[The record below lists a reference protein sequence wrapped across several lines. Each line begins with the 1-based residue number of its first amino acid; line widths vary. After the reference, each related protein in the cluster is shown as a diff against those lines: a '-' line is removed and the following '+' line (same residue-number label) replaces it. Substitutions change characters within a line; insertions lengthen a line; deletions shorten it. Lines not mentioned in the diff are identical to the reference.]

1 MRAARVGEHS
11 AVENT
16 RLYRS
21 PCWAMLSMVGV
32 GMTPPNVLG
41 TPKPASSVMII
52 RTFGAPFGGTMRGA
66 HQNLDCRASS
76 LMTPPNCGSG
86 AGSCLPVIVVV
97 ALGEPGTPVTVCAD
111 APKERI
117 AKVDD
122 AINRG
127 QKLFM
132 MAIPP
137 VFSNRAC
144 NGTPSVPAFAKLQKL
159 SDYWC

>member
-21 PCWAMLSMVGV
+21 PCWAMPSMVGV

-66 HQNLDCRASS
+66 HQDFDCKASS

-86 AGSCLPVIVVV
+86 TGSCLPVMVVV
-97 ALGEPGTPVTVCAD
+97 ALGDPSTPVTVCPE
-111 APKERI
+111 APKVRTANAEDTTRRVETIFMVVASPIVLRI
-117 AKVDD
+117 ADK
-122 AINRG
+122 ASFR
-127 QKLFM
+127 
-132 MAIPP
+132 
-137 VFSNRAC
+137 
-144 NGTPSVPAFAKLQKL
+144 PSRRYY
-159 SDYWC
+159 S